1 MTPKRSQLT
10 PEELAAAVEALRARA
25 TPSRLDAVMHA
36 LRGMGIDPAT
46 MKSLQKSEESDD
58 GEDN

>member
-1 MTPKRSQLT
+1 MTPNRSQLT

-46 MKSLQKSEESDD
+46 MKSLPQEESDND
-58 GEDN
+58 ENE